1 MNMLKTLFK
10 SSDPD
15 QVAPFYIAMLGGGL
29 VSFISVLI
37 YVCYMLLPDNG
48 GKVVNL
54 FGVDFILASESRL
67 ALLVIVVGAIGSSIH
82 TLTSFTRYIGYNKF
96 YKRWIWWYLLRPFAG
111 SALALIFYFVIRGG
125 LFTSTNST
133 EINLYGIMAI
143 SGLVGMF
150 SKQATDKLNEL
161 FGNLF
166 RTEKVLDKKD
176 SITED
181 DKEREKDSPL

>member
-1 MNMLKTLFK
+1 MLKNWFK
-10 SSDPD
+10 SHDPD
-15 QVAPFYIAMLGGGL
+15 KAAPFFVAMLAGGL
-29 VSFISVLI
+29 VLFISLLI

-48 GKVVNL
+48 GKIVNL
-54 FGVDFILASESRL
+54 FGVNVLFENESRL
-67 ALLVIVVGAIGSSIH
+67 ALLVIVAGAIGSSIH
-82 TLTSFTRYIGYNKF
+82 TITSFTRYIGYDKF

-125 LFTSTNST
+125 LFTNTNST

-166 RTEKVLDKKD
+166 RTEKDYNKKD
-176 SITED
+176 SITEED
-181 DKEREKDSPL
+181 REREKDSPL

>member
-1 MNMLKTLFK
+1 MIKNLFK
-10 SSDPD
+10 SPDPD
-15 QVAPFYIAMLGGGL
+15 KVAPFYMTMLGGGL
-29 VSFISVLI
+29 VLFIATLI

-48 GKVVNL
+48 TKMVNL
-54 FGVDFILASESRL
+54 FGVRVFFESESRL
-67 ALLVIVVGAIGSSIH
+67 ALLVIVAGAIGSSIH
-82 TLTSFTRYIGYNKF
+82 TITSFTRYIGYDKF
-96 YKRWIWWYLLRPFAG
+96 YKRWIWWYMLRPCAG

-125 LFTSTNST
+125 LFTSTNSQ

-166 RTEKVLDKKD
+166 RTEKELNQKD
-176 SITED
+176 SITEED
-181 DKEREKDSPL
+181 RERQKDSPL